1 MRYEVLIKRSAE
13 KELDSLPSSVSKRI
27 AKRLFSLEGDPRPAG
42 AKKLQGEE
50 AYRLRVANYRV
61 LYTVDDATRQVAIYA
76 VGHRREIYR

>member
-13 KELDSLPSSVSKRI
+13 KELDSLPSPVSMRI
-27 AKRLFSLEGDPRPAG
+27 TKRLFSLEGDPRPPG

-50 AYRLRVANYRV
+50 AYRLRVGDYRV
-61 LYTVDDATRQVAIYA
+61 LYTVDDATRQVGIYA